1 MHKKILLLVSMF
13 VLCSCAGLFIGLD
26 AQREF
31 EKGLALFNAGNYEQ
45 AVPHFV
51 KATELEPE
59 YGRAYLYLGRSY
71 LNLRRWL
78 DAIPPLRTAY
88 RLSPTETKKE
98 ALDVLLDA
106 LLAAATDAFKKG
118 NFQGALTHL
127 REGLSLSPQS
137 APFQHQLVDSLIGF
151 GGQLLSQGKFSEAI
165 SAYTEVTD
173 LSPNQFDAYLGL
185 AKAFFKQ
192 GNLMKALQAAQK
204 AATINPSS
212 GEAQSLF
219 FDLLKLK

>member
-1 MHKKILLLVSMF
+1 MQKTVMVLISMLV
-13 VLCSCAGLFIGLD
+13 LYSCAGLLIGSD
-26 AQREF
+26 ARKEF

-88 RLSPTETKKE
+88 SLSPAETRKE
-98 ALDVLLDA
+98 ALDILLDA
-106 LLAAATDAFKKG
+106 LLAAATDAFKRG
-118 NFQGALTHL
+118 NFQGALTYL

-165 SAYTEVTD
+165 SAYTEVID
-173 LSPNQFDAYLGL
+173 LSPNHFDAYLGL

-192 GNLMKALQAAQK
+192 GNLMQALQAAKK
-204 AATINPSS
+204 AAAINPSS

-219 FDLLKLK
+219 FDLLKQQ

>member
-1 MHKKILLLVSMF
+1 
-13 VLCSCAGLFIGLD
+13 
-26 AQREF
+26 
-31 EKGLALFNAGNYEQ
+31 
-45 AVPHFV
+45 
-51 KATELEPE
+51 LEPE

-98 ALDVLLDA
+98 TLDVLLEA
-106 LLAAATDAFKKG
+106 LLAAATDAFEKR
-118 NFQGALTHL
+118 NFQVALSHL
-127 REGLSLSPQS
+127 REGLSLSPKS
-137 APFQHQLVDSLIGF
+137 APFQHQLIDSLIGF

-165 SAYTEVTD
+165 SAYKEVIG
-173 LSPNQFDAYLGL
+173 LSPNHFDAYLGL

-192 GNLMKALQAAQK
+192 GDLIKALQAAEK

-212 GEAQSLF
+212 GEARSLF
-219 FDLLKLK
+219 FNLLKLK